1 MVLVVSLFHI
11 LVAFVSIGSVQ
22 ERSKTVHVSTNKLVV
37 TQKQSPVYR
46 FHETV
51 IMSRQCG
58 KFNLPHKHR
67 WVNYVYAIRSS
78 YDGSKVLMLVRES
91 VPGSHNG
98 DVYSVYLVDVSR
110 GISEEGN
117 EVQHYIC
124 LAAYREIPNWT
135 TIPIA
140 MNENGTVVAVGD
152 PNNRIV
158 NVYEIYNVSN
168 KDSLTE
174 NHTLYA
180 DADDVAIVDVFS
192 ASLFSVCCVVIFKIS
207 IYLFR

>member
-1 MVLVVSLFHI
+1 
-11 LVAFVSIGSVQ
+11 
-22 ERSKTVHVSTNKLVV
+22 
-37 TQKQSPVYR
+37 
-46 FHETV
+46 
-51 IMSRQCG
+51 MSRQCG

-78 YDGSKVLMLVRES
+78 FDGSKVLMLVRES

-152 PNNRIV
+152 PNNRII
-158 NVYEIYNVSN
+158 NVYQIDNVSN

-174 NHTLYA
+174 NHTLYE
-180 DADDVAIVDVFS
+180 DADDVAITADGS
-192 ASLFSVCCVVIFKIS
+192 IVVIQDDHKHQIQVYS
-207 IYLFR
+207 SSDGHHLYDIYLYGMLNCLRSSFLHDCMADIIR